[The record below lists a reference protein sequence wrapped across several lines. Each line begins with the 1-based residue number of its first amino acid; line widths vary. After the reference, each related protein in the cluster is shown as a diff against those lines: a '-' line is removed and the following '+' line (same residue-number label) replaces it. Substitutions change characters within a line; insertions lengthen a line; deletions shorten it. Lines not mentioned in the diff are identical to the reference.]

1 MSAGGW
7 FMITVSWAFIIGLS
21 VFCMRR
27 VLKLR
32 DTEAEHIKPIYEI
45 DTGDLN
51 NSDKDDSE

>member
-7 FMITVSWAFIIGLS
+7 FMMTVSWLFIIGLS
-21 VFCMRR
+21 AFCMRR

-32 DTEAEHIKPIYEI
+32 DTEAKHIKPIYEI

-51 NSDKDDSE
+51 DSDKDDSE